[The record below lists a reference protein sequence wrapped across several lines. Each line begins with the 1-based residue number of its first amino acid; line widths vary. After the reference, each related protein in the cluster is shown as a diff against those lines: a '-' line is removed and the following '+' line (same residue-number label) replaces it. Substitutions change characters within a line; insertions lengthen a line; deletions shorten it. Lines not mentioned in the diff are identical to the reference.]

1 MPLHTVN
8 SPQLNIQDPSLV
20 AENNKVEQK
29 VQTARDKLLRAQ
41 QETAMAKKCLEAE
54 EARRKALVLWK
65 QVE

>member
-1 MPLHTVN
+1 MPLPTVN

-41 QETAMAKKCLEAE
+41 QETAMAKKHLEAE
-54 EARRKALVLWK
+54 EARRKALMLWK